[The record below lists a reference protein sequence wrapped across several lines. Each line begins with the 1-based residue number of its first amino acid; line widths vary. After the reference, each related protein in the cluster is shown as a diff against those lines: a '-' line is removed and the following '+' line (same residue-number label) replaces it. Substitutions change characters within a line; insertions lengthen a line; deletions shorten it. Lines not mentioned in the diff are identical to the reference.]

1 MSIILRILLEQ
12 LYRKVYIL
20 TKLLSSMKTLNIT
33 FTDREFIQLKKSKDS
48 KPGNRNWHH
57 FIMGLVRKVMKG
69 GKDDGKN
76 KSNK

>member
-1 MSIILRILLEQ
+1 
-12 LYRKVYIL
+12 
-20 TKLLSSMKTLNIT
+20 MKTLNIT